1 MTLETWLL
9 FCITETVLCFI
20 PGPAVL
26 YVVSVTLGRGVRP
39 GLGATLGI
47 LAGNTWYFALSATG
61 VAAVILA
68 SSSLFNALKLAG
80 AAYLVW
86 LGLRMLFARGGESSE
101 AAVSVSA
108 NTARKTFL
116 RGFLIQTGNPKALIF
131 FVALLPQFIH
141 PESSVGWQIFVLGAS
156 SVVIEFLVLGLYA
169 VAAARAQQLAGAH
182 LAGPLERIGGG
193 LLVVAGARL
202 AVFDSK

>member
-9 FCITETVLCFI
+9 FCMTETVLCLL

-26 YVVSVTLGRGVRP
+26 YVVSVALGRGVRP
-39 GLGATLGI
+39 GIGATLGI

-68 SSSLFNALKLAG
+68 SSSLFSALKLAG

-86 LGLRMLFARGGESSE
+86 LGLRMLFGHQGASS
-101 AAVSVSA
+101 AAVVTAS
-108 NTARKTFL
+108 TARKTFL

-141 PESSVGWQIFVLGAS
+141 PESAIGWQILVLGAS
-156 SVVIEFLVLGLYA
+156 SVLIEFLVLGLYA
-169 VAAARAQQLAGAH
+169 VVATRAGQLAGAH

-193 LLVVAGARL
+193 LLIAAGARL
-202 AVFDSK
+202 AFLDPE